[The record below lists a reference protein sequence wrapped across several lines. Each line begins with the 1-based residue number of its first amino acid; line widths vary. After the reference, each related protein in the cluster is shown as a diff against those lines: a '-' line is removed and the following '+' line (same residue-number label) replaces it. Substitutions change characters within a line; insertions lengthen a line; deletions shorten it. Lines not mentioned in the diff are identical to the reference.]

1 MAGRSG
7 RLSPVAWME
16 GMFLRPQH
24 FQHHDLYLEERL
36 RHHVQTLDPF
46 HWGVKDLLVNEDALS
61 DHRFEVLR
69 LDAILP
75 GGAVVR
81 FPGNC
86 AIEPREF
93 DPSVEQLDV
102 HLGLRL
108 MSNAEA
114 NAEAEGR
121 TSRDFRYRI
130 QQESLPDLN
139 RGGYEAPV
147 DVQQQNLRLFFSGE
161 EEDLEVHDSFK
172 LAVLEATGEI
182 KTPFAL
188 RKRYCPPLLAVQSS
202 QALAEEVA
210 QIVAQIAAKVRV
222 VAGRTATISI
232 ADLPRM
238 WMRYTLARMT
248 PLLRHLLSTGSTRPF
263 ELYSALVET
272 AGSLAAF
279 NRMEPAELPV
289 YDHEDLFGC
298 FGALVEFLDDQ
309 LTEAV
314 PDRFKE
320 IPMEYDA
327 EQHFYVTTKLN
338 TDDVDPRNLFFLGV
352 KADLPAAELAKRVVD
367 EGKAGSVGNVKIAM
381 RMNIAGLTVEH
392 MSAAPTEIAAR
403 AGYQYFTL
411 DPHGPKWNKVREDF
425 SLALSIPKLETA
437 TVRLYVV
444 AGGDAS

>member
-7 RLSPVAWME
+7 RLSPVAWTE

-36 RHHVQTLDPF
+36 RHHIQTLDPF
-46 HWGVKDLLVNEDALS
+46 HWGVHELVVNEEALS

-69 LDAILP
+69 LEAVLP

-81 FPGNC
+81 YPGNC
-86 AIEPREF
+86 TIETREF
-93 DPSVEQLDV
+93 DPSIERLDV

-108 MSNAEA
+108 MSNADA
-114 NAEAEGR
+114 NAGSDGDGNREV
-121 TSRDFRYRI
+121 RYRVR
-130 QQESLPDLN
+130 QENLPDLN
-139 RGGYEAPV
+139 RGGFEAPV
-147 DVQQQNLRLFFSGE
+147 EVQQQNLRLFFGGE
-161 EEDLEVHDSFK
+161 EENLEVHDSIK
-172 LAVLEATGEI
+172 LARLVATGEI
-182 KTPFAL
+182 KAPFAL
-188 RKRYCPPLLAVQSS
+188 APRYCPPLLAVQSS
-202 QALAEEVA
+202 QALTEEVA

-222 VAGRTATISI
+222 VAGRTSTISI

-248 PLLRHLLSTGSTRPF
+248 PVLRHLLSTGETRPF
-263 ELYSALVET
+263 DLYTALVET

-279 NRMEPAELPV
+279 NMMEPAELPE
-289 YDHEDLFGC
+289 YKHDDLFGC
-298 FGALVEFLDDQ
+298 FGELIEFLDGQ

-320 IPMEYDA
+320 VTLEYDSA
-327 EQHFYVTTKLN
+327 QHFYVTTELN

-352 KADLPAAELAKRVVD
+352 KADLEAAELAKRVVD

-381 RMNIAGLTVEH
+381 RMNIAGLPIEH
-392 MSAAPTEIAAR
+392 LAAAPTEIAAR

-411 DPHGPKWNKVREDF
+411 DPHGPKWSKVREDF
-425 SLALSIPKLETA
+425 SLALSIPKVESA
-437 TVRLYVV
+437 DVRLYVV
-444 AGGDAS
+444 SAGDAS